1 MTFYV
6 KHIRNPK
13 TLNIKYWYLKR
24 RYLSD
29 WLYNIPI
36 PISLEMYL
44 ATDDQRR
51 IELFLK
57 FEAIEDLFNYILAA
71 DRSRRF
77 IFQLLENNNNRNVFG
92 NDRYYFGIVYRRNT
106 WWLIKLGSNGSNV
119 IRRLLKKR
127 KLTYLKIYN
136 LVNFTYDLD
145 VIGFRLLEL
154 FRI

>member
-1 MTFYV
+1 LEA
-6 KHIRNPK
+6 PK

-24 RYLSD
+24 RYLSE

-36 PISLEMYL
+36 PISLDTYL
-44 ATDDQRR
+44 TTDDQRR
-51 IELFLK
+51 LELFLK

-77 IFQLLENNNNRNVFG
+77 IFQLLENNNNRDYFG
-92 NDRYYFGIVYRRNT
+92 NDRYYFGIVYRSDT

-119 IRRLLKKR
+119 IQRLLKKR
-127 KLTYLKIYN
+127 KLTYRKIYN

>member
-1 MTFYV
+1 MAFYF

-24 RYLSD
+24 RYLSE

-36 PISLEMYL
+36 PISLDTYL
-44 ATDDQRR
+44 TTDDQRR
-51 IELFLK
+51 LELFLK

-77 IFQLLENNNNRNVFG
+77 IFQLLENNNNRDYFG
-92 NDRYYFGIVYRRNT
+92 NDRYYFGIVYRSDT

-119 IRRLLKKR
+119 IQRLLKKR
-127 KLTYLKIYN
+127 KLTYRKI
-136 LVNFTYDLD
+136 
-145 VIGFRLLEL
+145 
-154 FRI
+154 